1 MSHAYCNS
9 TGIISQIK
17 ARMSLAVLLAEAGV
31 EVRRRSARC
40 IFHQDRNPS
49 LSVNLEEDLWF
60 CHACGFGGD
69 QITFVERWKGLSR
82 AESNKWLADRCGLS
96 LGSPTLEQR
105 QRWAAEATQR
115 EEEQKRKQQAEDLY
129 DLRCKMWLAEYKDA
143 ARFIDET
150 SGHLQRVIARNDLAE
165 EVRERVEEFAW
176 QDLALGIRQREQAE
190 LALGNLRAP

>member
-115 EEEQKRKQQAEDLY
+115 EEEQKQKQRAEDL
-129 DLRCKMWLAEYKDA
+129 
-143 ARFIDET
+143 
-150 SGHLQRVIARNDLAE
+150 
-165 EVRERVEEFAW
+165 
-176 QDLALGIRQREQAE
+176 
-190 LALGNLRAP
+190 